1 MLCDTRWSR
10 LTCVLACAQLWTVS
24 FTAEVLLHL
33 GERQDVIDCVELRG
47 GRAQGDNISAE
58 RAALLL
64 SMPCSRVVQLPPQ
77 LPSMLH
83 LSTEWSTASYGIS
96 TQEWATMDIAAE
108 LEVRRVARKQHRAA
122 ARRSALLLSQAYG
135 AWASSAI
142 QLDRAGQGQHAPTTV
157 CKTASTVRRMLGFSQ
172 NVLQQSSPLTLAA
185 MLNGDMVA
193 AYASF
198 SLDVRCALS
207 TTTRSPTHPDTCSL
221 AGITSPAQ

>member
-1 MLCDTRWSR
+1 
-10 LTCVLACAQLWTVS
+10 VS

-77 LPSMLH
+77 LPCMLH

-96 TQEWATMDIAAE
+96 TQEWATMSIASE
-108 LEVRRVARKQHRAA
+108 LEVRRVARQQHADV
-122 ARRSALLLSQAYG
+122 ARCSGLLLSQAYG
-135 AWASSAI
+135 AWAGSAI

-157 CKTASTVRRMLGFSQ
+157 YKTASTVRRMLGFSQ